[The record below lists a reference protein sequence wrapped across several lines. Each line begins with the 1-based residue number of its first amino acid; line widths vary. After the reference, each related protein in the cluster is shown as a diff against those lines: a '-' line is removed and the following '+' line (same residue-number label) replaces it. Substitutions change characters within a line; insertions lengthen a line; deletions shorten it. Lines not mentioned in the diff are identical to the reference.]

1 MQERCM
7 DSYSTTFN
15 SYPAML
21 GYHQEL
27 TRDSRWVQCP
37 INELKV
43 EPLDRGSEA
52 HFRHDWF
59 AEGTSALAIED
70 TVDNLGLSMRI
81 NEELFPVRATAWKGL
96 LDRAKING
104 TALPK
109 LPRNELAGVLNACL
123 HLFQSEALLLIRDEK
138 VSAVHSGDQVD
149 YSILPIDELLEGLQE
164 NLDKRFPGN
173 EFECGY
179 SDHAIVGASWRLPKQ
194 KEDLLDVYAKML
206 KAHGKDKQAE
216 KLVPGIQ
223 FISSDTG
230 VASAKVS
237 ALLMGGDNPIHIGS
251 CVAVDHRH
259 QNTVADFELKLDE
272 LFAQFGDNIKKLQK
286 LLEIPLRYPVNAM
299 TRICKQLV
307 LPKKAADE
315 AIARFEMT
323 YGDGCATAHDV
334 FMALQEIPFLLKV
347 NGVPETKRLCVEEN
361 LAKVLS
367 FNWSD
372 YDLARSV
379 DY

>member
-1 MQERCM
+1 MQNRCM
-7 DSYSTTFN
+7 DSYNTTFN

-21 GYHQEL
+21 GYHREL
-27 TRDSRWVQCP
+27 TRESKWVQCP
-37 INELKV
+37 VNELGV

-52 HFRHDWF
+52 SFRPDWF
-59 AEGTSALAIED
+59 AEGTSAVAVED
-70 TVDNLGLSMRI
+70 TVQNLGLSMRI
-81 NEELFPVRATAWKGL
+81 NGELYPLRSTAWKGL
-96 LDRAKING
+96 LDRAKVNG

-109 LPRNELAGVLNACL
+109 LPRNELAGVLNSCL
-123 HLFQSEALLLIRDEK
+123 HLFGTDALLLIRDEK
-138 VSAVHSGDQVD
+138 ISAVHSGDETD
-149 YSILPIDELLEGLQE
+149 YSVLPIDELLESLQE

-173 EFECGY
+173 RFERGY
-179 SDHAIVGASWRLPKQ
+179 SDHALTGASWQLPDQ
-194 KEDLLDVYAKML
+194 KEDLLGTYAKVL
-206 KAHGKDKQAE
+206 KAHGKESQADK
-216 KLVPGIQ
+216 LIPGVR
-223 FISSDTG
+223 FVTSDTG

-251 CVAVDHRH
+251 CVAVDNRH
-259 QNTVADFELKLDE
+259 QKTVSDFDAKLDQ
-272 LFAQFGDNIKKLQK
+272 LFAQFGDNIQKLQK

-315 AIARFEMT
+315 AIAGFELI
-323 YGDGCATAHDV
+323 YGEGCATAHDV

-347 NGVPETKRLCVEEN
+347 NGVPETKRLTVEEN
-361 LAKVLS
+361 IAKVLN
-367 FNWSD
+367 FRWSD